1 MNIRNLLAVNDE
13 ITQVTM
19 ELHKEEVEYLLTTAI
34 NLLVNKGSQILINE
48 EEQDHQAHLFDDIE
62 GSMQ

>member
-13 ITQVTM
+13 LTQVTM

-34 NLLVNKGSQILINE
+34 NLLINRGSQILIDE

>member
-1 MNIRNLLAVNDE
+1 VNIRNLLAVNDE

>member
-1 MNIRNLLAVNDE
+1 
-13 ITQVTM
+13 M

-34 NLLVNKGSQILINE
+34 NLLINRGSQILIDE